1 MSANRPISRL
11 AERQEL
17 VETRTSR
24 SLRDQVT
31 HWTAAFAQRGRVAHA
46 QPATGESRHL
56 AFGRPSS
63 LPGAEAVMVA
73 ASDGEKNGPAWWPGR
88 PVLPPT
94 RAEGVYVSPRD
105 GCCRGPAAANAGGLS
120 IGASTV
126 PPCHREQTGRNGG
139 RRRGL
144 SAPGMDQAANWFI
157 VLCAPPA
164 LSAASPAK

>member
-94 RAEGVYVSPRD
+94 RAEEVYVSPRD
-105 GCCRGPAAANAGGLS
+105 GCCRGPAAANGGACRSGHPPSRHAIGNRQGETVDAGAACPRRGR
-120 IGASTV
+120 IR
-126 PPCHREQTGRNGG
+126 PRTGSSYCA
-139 RRRGL
+139 RRR
-144 SAPGMDQAANWFI
+144 P
-157 VLCAPPA
+157 
-164 LSAASPAK
+164 